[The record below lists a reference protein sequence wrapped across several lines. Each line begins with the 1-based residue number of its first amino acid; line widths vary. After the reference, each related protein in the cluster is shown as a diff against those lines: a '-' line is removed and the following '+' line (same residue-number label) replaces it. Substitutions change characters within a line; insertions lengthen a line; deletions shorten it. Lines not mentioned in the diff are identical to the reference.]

1 MEAKAM
7 VVGLIEID
15 KHWPINPLVEVESDY
30 LEVVR
35 LLNFQD
41 FDFLEVDFF
50 FVKEALSFPDFVI
63 IFHICKVSREENK
76 VAHKLNFFG
85 ILFQVLLSLE
95 KYLSSSYSSPYS

>member
-50 FVKEALSFPDFVI
+50 F
-63 IFHICKVSREENK
+63 C
-76 VAHKLNFFG
+76 
-85 ILFQVLLSLE
+85 
-95 KYLSSSYSSPYS
+95 